1 MVARLTVILFILVCL
16 EAGILLT
23 LLPWLSDW
31 GNNVLLIYVV
41 DKTGLNIIDAIV
53 DSAWFRGAV
62 TGLGVFNLVV
72 AFWEIAHFTKSVE
85 DLESADA
92 AARGEGQNGR

>member
-23 LLPWLSDW
+23 LLPWISDW

-41 DKTGLNIIDAIV
+41 DVTGFDTLDAVV
-53 DSAWFRGAV
+53 DSGWFRGAV
-62 TGLGVFNLVV
+62 TGLGVFNLLV
-72 AFWEIAHFTKSVE
+72 AFWEIAHFSRSVE
-85 DLESADA
+85 ELEAADA
-92 AARGEGQNGR
+92 SASHPAERK

>member
-16 EAGILLT
+16 EAGVLLT

-31 GNNVLLIYVV
+31 GNNVLLIYLV
-41 DKTGLNIIDAIV
+41 DMTGLTVLDRII

-62 TGLGVFNLVV
+62 TGLGVFNLLV
-72 AFWEIAHFTKSVE
+72 AFWEIAHFSKSVE
-85 DLESADA
+85 DLEAADRA
-92 AARGEGQNGR
+92 GIDVRQDG